1 MVGKRCSTANTG
13 AAILLVHSG
22 SGPLCVNKIE
32 MVLWFIFS
40 FDHLGFFL
48 THYAVHRSNSFSFLI
63 LKRTI
68 FMSSKEVLIVMD
80 NELQLWWL
88 LHFAHLWPYYIFK
101 NTSSCCLCGAP
112 ICSLHHIL
120 SNCSVALNGERYT
133 WRHDSVLSEV
143 QKAIHRHVE
152 DRNANVVKD
161 SFPHISSCFV
171 PAGKSV
177 VTAKKKQL
185 ALA

>member
-1 MVGKRCSTANTG
+1 MLVGKRCSTANTG

-32 MVLWFIFS
+32 LVLWFIYS

-48 THYAVHRSNSFSFLI
+48 THHAVYRSISFSFLI

-88 LHFAHLWPYYIFK
+88 LHFAHLWPYYY
-101 NTSSCCLCGAP
+101 LLP
-112 ICSLHHIL
+112 CSDSEKDIL
-120 SNCSVALNGERYT
+120 
-133 WRHDSVLSEV
+133 
-143 QKAIHRHVE
+143 
-152 DRNANVVKD
+152 
-161 SFPHISSCFV
+161 
-171 PAGKSV
+171 KSV
-177 VTAKKKQL
+177 VYIYKTLQP
-185 ALA
+185 

>member
-1 MVGKRCSTANTG
+1 MCVHVRFFFLDSVNGIPEPVLVGKRCSTANTG

-32 MVLWFIFS
+32 LVLWFIYS

-48 THYAVHRSNSFSFLI
+48 THHAVYRSISFSFLI

-88 LHFAHLWPYYIFK
+88 LHFVHLWPYYIYIYMGVCMYLHMYIYVHT
-101 NTSSCCLCGAP
+101 NTHTHTY
-112 ICSLHHIL
+112 I
-120 SNCSVALNGERYT
+120 
-133 WRHDSVLSEV
+133 
-143 QKAIHRHVE
+143 
-152 DRNANVVKD
+152 
-161 SFPHISSCFV
+161 
-171 PAGKSV
+171 
-177 VTAKKKQL
+177 
-185 ALA
+185 